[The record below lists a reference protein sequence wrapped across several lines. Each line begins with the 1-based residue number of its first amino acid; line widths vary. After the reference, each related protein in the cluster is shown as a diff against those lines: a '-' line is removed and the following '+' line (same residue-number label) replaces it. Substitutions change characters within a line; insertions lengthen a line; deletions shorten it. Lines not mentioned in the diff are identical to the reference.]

1 MATVELLFPKGEEVG
16 FKVPANHVDIFR
28 DVMDI
33 LHDEDKFMS
42 FEAQS
47 LGHVQVGEVAVEVE
61 RSRFTYLSKEHG
73 IRVVE
78 FIRNQHCCYYE
89 GLIRCESDTFW
100 ESRGFI
106 EHEGKMYESAESLS
120 ALQLRGSIREKFNQV
135 LDWCE
140 ENGLS
145 FIAFGLDGLNDNAN
159 IILNI
164 DGHDIQPIGYN
175 DYLITAPKGFEIHTK
190 DSLIEEG
197 YIIVNDEV

>member
-16 FKVPANHVDIFR
+16 FKVPSTHVDIFR

-47 LGHVQVGEVAVEVE
+47 LGHVQVGEIAVEVE
-61 RSRFTYLSKEHG
+61 RSRFTYSSKEYG
-73 IRVVE
+73 IRSVE
-78 FIRNQHCCYYE
+78 LIHGLYCHYYE
-89 GLIRCESDTFW
+89 GLICCESDAFW

-140 ENGLS
+140 ENGMS
-145 FIAFGLDGLNDNAN
+145 FVSFGLDDDSHSNV
-159 IILNI
+159 ILNI
-164 DGHDIQPIGYN
+164 NGQDTDPMGYN
-175 DYLITAPKGFEIHTK
+175 DYLIAAPRGVEVHTK